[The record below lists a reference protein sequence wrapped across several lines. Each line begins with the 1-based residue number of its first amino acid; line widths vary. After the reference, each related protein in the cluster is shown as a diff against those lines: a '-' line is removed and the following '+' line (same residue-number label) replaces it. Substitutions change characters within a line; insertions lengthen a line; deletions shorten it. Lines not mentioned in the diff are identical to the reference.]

1 MYNHLCSYGNLL
13 LAYLKARKGKT
24 KKSYVIKFE
33 KNLADN
39 LKSLRVE
46 LLFHH
51 YVPRPLKTF
60 ILRDPK
66 TRKISK
72 SHFRDRVIHHALI
85 NLLEPIYDKTF
96 IYDSY
101 ASRKNKGA
109 QKAVKRLI
117 KFRNRITKNGKSTFC
132 KKINGKELNLVK
144 GYILKA
150 DIKHYFQEM
159 NHSVLIN
166 IIRRKIK
173 DEKVIWLIGR
183 IVKNFPTWMDEG
195 EKGIPLGN
203 FTSQFFANLY
213 LNDLDYYVKHE
224 LNVKYYIRYVDDFV
238 ILHKSRNVL
247 ENYKIQIQKFLMNE
261 LKLELHPDKSRI
273 KPLYSGIDFLGF
285 RIFQKHILLR
295 KRNIRKI
302 KFKIKKIK
310 NSDELMDC
318 VEGFLAYS
326 NFANCHKLKY
336 ELIKNLDRKIWYK
349 DINRYLGVKF
359 PYLNRKVYI

>member
-1 MYNHLCSYGNLL
+1 MYNHLCSYENLL

-46 LLFHH
+46 LLFHN

-117 KFRNRITKNGKSTFC
+117 KFRNRITKN
-132 KKINGKELNLVK
+132 
-144 GYILKA
+144 
-150 DIKHYFQEM
+150 
-159 NHSVLIN
+159 
-166 IIRRKIK
+166 
-173 DEKVIWLIGR
+173 
-183 IVKNFPTWMDEG
+183 
-195 EKGIPLGN
+195 
-203 FTSQFFANLY
+203 
-213 LNDLDYYVKHE
+213 
-224 LNVKYYIRYVDDFV
+224 
-238 ILHKSRNVL
+238 
-247 ENYKIQIQKFLMNE
+247 
-261 LKLELHPDKSRI
+261 
-273 KPLYSGIDFLGF
+273 
-285 RIFQKHILLR
+285 
-295 KRNIRKI
+295 
-302 KFKIKKIK
+302 
-310 NSDELMDC
+310 
-318 VEGFLAYS
+318 
-326 NFANCHKLKY
+326 
-336 ELIKNLDRKIWYK
+336 
-349 DINRYLGVKF
+349 
-359 PYLNRKVYI
+359 